1 MTLPNTG
8 PWSYNRFSD
17 IDELY
22 LREKLYFEEKAK
34 AKKLDPVG
42 KEDADIDN
50 DGDVDKSD
58 SYLHNRR
65 KAIGKAM
72 GKKGKEEVKE
82 GACGSDCDCK
92 KCSKKK
98 AMYEWIE
105 SLVSEGYDLSD
116 YTMDEME
123 EIFNEE
129 YELVEETE
137 EEGTIEDAII
147 EYLIEN
153 GYANNWVSAEIVLK
167 NMSEGWLNDVVNQ
180 IDEATAMAKRGY
192 NETSIR
198 KKIAANTDGGGA
210 ADRATAL
217 ASKETFGRRDVDPK
231 ARQRLARKQRGD
243 FRNTTS
249 SNPGLHGYGH
259 QSNDPKVKA
268 KQSARGAQRSPLTP
282 KEKKSFG

>member
-17 IDELY
+17 IDDLY
-22 LREKLYFEEKAK
+22 AREKLYFEEKAK

-65 KAIGKAM
+65 KAVGKAM

-82 GACGSDCDCK
+82 GACGSDCACK

-98 AMYEWIE
+98 AMTEWIE
-105 SLVSEGYDLSD
+105 ALVSEGYDLSE

-123 EIFNEE
+123 EIFDSEF
-129 YELVEETE
+129 ELVEETE
-137 EEGTIEDAII
+137 GEGSIDDTII

-167 NMSEGWLNDVVNQ
+167 NMSESWLNDVVNH
-180 IDEATAMAKRGY
+180 IEEGY
-192 NETSIR
+192 
-198 KKIAANTDGGGA
+198 K
-210 ADRATAL
+210 AL
-217 ASKETFGRRDVDPK
+217 
-231 ARQRLARKQRGD
+231 
-243 FRNTTS
+243 
-249 SNPGLHGYGH
+249 
-259 QSNDPKVKA
+259 
-268 KQSARGAQRSPLTP
+268 P
-282 KEKKSFG
+282 KEKMNRQSERAFGMERRAAKAGDAAGANKQMQRRIAMKDPAGRKVAIQNKKLG